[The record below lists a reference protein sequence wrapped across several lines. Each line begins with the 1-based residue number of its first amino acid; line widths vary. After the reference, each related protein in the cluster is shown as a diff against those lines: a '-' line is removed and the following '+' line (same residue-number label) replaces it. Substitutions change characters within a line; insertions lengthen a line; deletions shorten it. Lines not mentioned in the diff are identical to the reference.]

1 MLAIPV
7 KKLGEDPIISEYFG
21 RSKWFAL
28 VDEGVISFEKNVE
41 TNGCKIVDW
50 LYDLGVTKTF
60 INFIGLN
67 PYEKMNKMDIECI
80 SLDEKTAC
88 LTQII
93 EKFETNNYIK
103 IDKKNFDRIID
114 FTNGCQDNC

>member
-7 KKLGEDPIISEYFG
+7 KKLGEDPIVSEFFG

-28 VDEGVISFEKNVE
+28 VDEGTISFEKNTQ

-50 LYDLGVTKTF
+50 LYDMGVTKTF

-80 SLDEKTAC
+80 SLDEKTNC
-88 LTQII
+88 LTQIL
-93 EKFETNNYIK
+93 EKFESNEYLK
-103 IDKKNFDRIID
+103 IDKNNFNKIID
-114 FTNGCQDNC
+114 LQQGCQHNC